1 MPIVLMDK
9 IEYSGLARKQKQ
21 NTEMANYGKLQ
32 QEVTNPVDGKQREEM
47 RLEKTNKQGDQVKG
61 GQTSI

>member
-32 QEVTNPVDGKQREEM
+32 
-47 RLEKTNKQGDQVKG
+47 
-61 GQTSI
+61 